1 MKRILVLLVLG
12 VILGLVLGSIAAAD
26 VGKKKKKG
34 KPSPSPE
41 RIERVVEF
49 EYTCPCG
56 PRVLGNGVGWQLGGA
71 TGENIG
77 GGVVAFDP
85 SIENFLKAEV
95 KDDFGQMVGVR
106 ISMDTD
112 PDDMSVNNT
121 VADICGATTDPI
133 EMPDVEAE
141 FRVFINVGTCIDGTP
156 SFPTQGVIT
165 FTLSN
170 IP

>member
-1 MKRILVLLVLG
+1 MFKRLVIIGLAASLVAG
-12 VILGLVLGSIAAAD
+12 AMGMSAEA
-26 VGKKKKKG
+26 GKKKKKP
-34 KPSPSPE
+34 KPTPSPTK
-41 RIERVVEF
+41 IERVVEF

-56 PRVLGNGVGWQLGGA
+56 PRVMGQGAGWQLGGT

-77 GGVVAFDP
+77 GGVVTFDP
-85 SIENFLKAEV
+85 SVEKFMKAEI
-95 KDDFGQMVGVR
+95 KDGSGQTVAVR

-112 PDDMSVNNT
+112 PNDTSVNNT

-141 FRVFINVGTCIDGTP
+141 FRVFVSFGTCTDGTP
-156 SFPTQGVIT
+156 SFPTQGTIT

-170 IP
+170 LP